1 MTADWHW
8 HQDPHGPVFLADESW
23 LAAGIRHG
31 FFSRRGGVSSGAYD
45 SLNGGIG
52 SRDAPGRVRQN
63 RARAAAALGLAEDQI
78 AGLYQLHG
86 PKVVE
91 ADPHSRAEADGLV
104 TSRAGLGLMILA
116 ADCVPV
122 LLADTKAGIIAA
134 CHAGWRG
141 ALAGILEASLAAM
154 QEKGAQLADIGC
166 RIGPAIAGTSY
177 QIGPDMQATLLAA
190 DPCAAQRLGR
200 DPASRDH
207 YLFDLPGF
215 VADRARRAG
224 LSDVAD
230 CGCDTYSDS
239 KHWFSHRRATHEQ
252 VPDTG
257 RLMALIS
264 LATAERSS

>member
-8 HQDPHGPVFLADESW
+8 HQDPNGPLWLADNRW

-52 SRDAPGRVRQN
+52 SKDAPQLVRQN
-63 RARAAAALGLAEDQI
+63 RALAAAALGLDASQI
-78 AGLYQLHG
+78 AGLYQIHG
-86 PKVVE
+86 PKVVT
-91 ADPHSRAEADGLV
+91 ADPDSRPEADGLV
-104 TSRAGLGLMILA
+104 TRQCGLGLMILT

-122 LLADTKAGIIAA
+122 LLADSKAGIVAA

-141 ALAGILEASLAAM
+141 ALAGILEATLAAM
-154 QEKGAQLADIGC
+154 QEKGAQLADISC
-166 RIGPAIAGTSY
+166 RIGPAIAAASY
-177 QIGPDMQATLLAA
+177 QIGPDMQAELLAG
-190 DPCAAQRLGR
+190 DPQAESRLAP
-200 DPASRDH
+200 DPATDEK

-215 VADRARRAG
+215 VADRAGRAG
-224 LSDVAD
+224 LEDIAD
-230 CGCDTYSDS
+230 CGYDTYGDSD
-239 KHWFSHRRATHEQ
+239 HWFSHRRATHEA

-264 LATAERSS
+264 LAQIERRS